1 MIEKLKKQ
9 LKEVQMLQYDLM
21 DIENYSED
29 IYQAYQRLI
38 DELEEAIED

>member
-1 MIEKLKKQ
+1 
-9 LKEVQMLQYDLM
+9 MLQYDLM

-38 DELEEAIED
+38 DELEDAIEG